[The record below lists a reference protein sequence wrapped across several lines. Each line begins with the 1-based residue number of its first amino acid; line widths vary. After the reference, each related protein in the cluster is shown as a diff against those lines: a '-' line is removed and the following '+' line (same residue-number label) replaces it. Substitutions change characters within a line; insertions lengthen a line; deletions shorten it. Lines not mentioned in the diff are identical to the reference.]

1 MDVSL
6 LGGLGGQLLG
16 IIPLGDI
23 VFYFTPFNLFMCAT
37 ALAFTALIAI
47 SQTES
52 QVEAEFGSLRDKEV
66 KVGKEEFK
74 IRRFLAIVCGLA
86 TAGAMVTGDLFDF
99 TLFVCLI
106 GIVNIGIVGAVKQ
119 VDVLDSAFQYGLI
132 AMMAS
137 LPLFGGAA
145 LVLASTGTI
154 SLLQIVQI
162 PYTTPMMVLGSILV
176 FLGVAG
182 ESGVAPFFAT
192 KAEMFRTPGSPFLL
206 IIHLSSLL
214 VIVRM
219 IEILLIINKP
229 F

>member
-1 MDVSL
+1 MDITI
-6 LGGLGGQLLG
+6 LGSQIIG

-23 VFYFTPFNLFMCAT
+23 VFYFTQFNLFMFAT
-37 ALAFTALIAI
+37 ALAFTAIIAI
-47 SQTES
+47 SKTET
-52 QVEAEFGSLRDKEV
+52 QVEAEFGKLGDRAVTVAKKE
-66 KVGKEEFK
+66 FR
-74 IRRFLAIVCGLA
+74 IRRFLAIICGLA
-86 TAGAMVTGDLFDF
+86 TAGAMITGDIFDF
-99 TLFVCLI
+99 TLFVCLT
-106 GIVNIGIVGAVKQ
+106 GIVNIGIVGAVRQ
-119 VDVLDSAFQYGLI
+119 VDVLDAAYQYGLI

-145 LVLASTGTI
+145 LILAATGTL
-154 SLLQIVQI
+154 SLLEINTLA
-162 PYTTPMMVLGSILV
+162 YTTPMMILGSILM

-182 ESGVAPFFAT
+182 ETGVAPFFAT

-214 VIVRM
+214 ILVRL

>member
-1 MDVSL
+1 MDLVT
-6 LGGLGGQLLG
+6 LGGQMLG

-23 VFYFTPFNLFMCAT
+23 VMYFTTFNLFMFAA
-37 ALAFTALIAI
+37 ALTFTALIAI
-47 SQTES
+47 SKTES
-52 QVEAEFGSLRDKEV
+52 QVEAEFGTLKDKEK
-66 KVGKEEFK
+66 KVGMAEFK

-86 TAGAMVTGDLFDF
+86 TAGAMITGDLFDF

-106 GIVNIGIVGAVKQ
+106 GIVNIGIVAAAKEI
-119 VDVLDSAFQYGLI
+119 DVLDSAFQYGLI
-132 AMMAS
+132 AMIAS

-145 LVLASTGTI
+145 FVLASAGTI
-154 SLLQIVQI
+154 SLLEIVQI
-162 PYTTPMMVLGSILV
+162 PYTTTMMVFGSILL

-182 ESGVAPFFAT
+182 ETGVAPFFAT

-214 VIVRM
+214 VIVRT